1 MVFRPVAALLQC
13 ASLRGIRLIN
23 RMLGHAARG
32 RLSTLNELDRRAGR
46 PNAERDGIAI
56 DVFGLG
62 LREYVGDSHVWSWYR
77 GSSVGPYPCVIA
89 LLALE
94 IGLDASVK
102 QGLTL
107 REPARA
113 VLDGATTLA
122 SVGLIFGFFVRH
134 IEDVTDEL
142 DPFLA
147 TPALWQLEIAR
158 ASSEGHLHVQGRDPD
173 ALANVD
179 RRRWLLVD
187 VAATIAVTSNGKGQG
202 TTFTVRL
209 STIDDE
215 HAAPLSD
222 SRDTADRCLHR
233 RAVE

>member
-1 MVFRPVAALLQC
+1 VRRSRQLLFVIAGNGMLRIAGGASTVLVGVYIAELANDGRPL
-13 ASLRGIRLIN
+13 
-23 RMLGHAARG
+23 
-32 RLSTLNELDRRAGR
+32 RAGLVG
-46 PNAERDGIAI
+46 ALAGIS
-56 DVFGLG
+56 FGVEVVGAVPLG
-62 LREYVGDSHVWSWYR
+62 M
-77 GSSVGPYPCVIA
+77 VGPYPCVIA

-222 SRDTADRCLHR
+222 SRDTADRRLHR